1 MRLRSFAVESLFI
14 VLLTCIPAS
23 ICVAQPPPAGFG
35 VIANHQ
41 HSASGIV
48 TNASPGNW
56 SQLAKL
62 VAPPNSSSLSEN
74 VAGISGDALVI
85 GGTPFGGAS
94 NTVASVFLRTSQGWR
109 TALPVATLTAPI
121 PSEPYPSAVAI
132 DGDTIV
138 AAGNIG
144 AFGYTGYAFVYVKP
158 VGGWTDMAPTAVL
171 SSSDGSD
178 LDFGGSI
185 AVSGDTVIIG
195 SDGYLSDRTGTVY
208 VYVKPAGGWHDM
220 TETAKL
226 TASDGLATDLFGWS
240 VSISGRTIVVGA
252 IQFEIQNPGPG
263 KAYVFER
270 PVAGWMNMTQTA
282 ELTASDFSTE
292 ESVGFSVAV
301 DGGVVVVGA
310 PIYDHFL
317 GAALVYERPAS
328 GWTDTTETA
337 RLTPGDGL
345 SGGNF
350 ASSIGISGKLVVAG
364 TPYRGAPPNGGEGG
378 VYVFEEPAGGWQDAS
393 GHIVLTAADSHYS
406 AYIGYHVAVSG
417 KTIVGVTEPYS
428 GAAGYIF
435 GVP

>member
-1 MRLRSFAVESLFI
+1 
-14 VLLTCIPAS
+14 
-23 ICVAQPPPAGFG
+23 
-35 VIANHQ
+35 
-41 HSASGIV
+41 
-48 TNASPGNW
+48 
-56 SQLAKL
+56 
-62 VAPPNSSSLSEN
+62 
-74 VAGISGDALVI
+74 VAGISGDTLVI

-220 TETAKL
+220 RETAKL

-252 IQFEIQNPGPG
+252 IQFAIQNPGPG

-270 PVAGWMNMTQTA
+270 PVAGWINMTQTA

-350 ASSIGISGKLVVAG
+350 ASSIGISGKLIVSG

-393 GHIVLTAADSHYS
+393 SHIVLTAADDHYS

-428 GAAGYIF
+428 GGAGGYVF